1 MNTDFPRILTLLR
14 KEKKLSQKQAAEE
27 LGVSQALLSHY
38 EKGIR
43 ECGLDFVVKVADYYQ
58 VSCDYLLGRAAD
70 RTGAKIMVEDIPD
83 IIQSTEH
90 SQNSLPVLNKKLIS
104 NTLHIIYDILEQS
117 GNKPLTTEVS
127 TYLMVSVYEM
137 FRALYSANGK
147 NPQAMFSIQSDM
159 QQAAALSL
167 HILTEA
173 RTRHLLDEKGI
184 ETPAMTPELLTERYP
199 DLASSLYNLIQII
212 ENRITC
218 TTHNNVP

>member
-14 KEKKLSQKQAAEE
+14 KEKKLSQKQAADE

-58 VSCDYLLGRAAD
+58 VSCDYLLGRSAD
-70 RTGAKIMVEDIPD
+70 RTGAKITVEDIPD
-83 IIQSTEH
+83 TTQSTEH
-90 SQNSLPVLNKKLIS
+90 SQNSLAALNKKLIF

-127 TYLMVSVYEM
+127 IYLMISIYEM
-137 FRALYSANGK
+137 FRTLYSANGK

-159 QQAAALSL
+159 QQATALSL

-173 RTRHLLDEKGI
+173 RTRHLLNEKGI
-184 ETPAMTPELLTERYP
+184 ESSVLTPELLTEKYP

-212 ENRITC
+212 EKRMTDKKIC
-218 TTHNNVP
+218 